1 MFNFNALAKY
11 NPMQTAEA
19 ARMGRADRRQI
30 QQQNALAQA
39 GKSYMDG
46 DYKGA
51 AGALMPYDMG
61 AGIQMA
67 QYGQQQAKTA
77 ETEQLRKMYEV
88 TQLLAKEPDVMR
100 SVQMAQEMSPGLG
113 IPAPTNPSD
122 YTDDVLQRE
131 LNEMRIKGGF
141 EQPGVDQFTLSQ
153 GQVRF
158 DANGNVVADN
168 PEAQDSDVPWYI
180 TENGVDARYIA
191 AQQAGGA
198 PGGARVQATFI
209 DENGERILVMS
220 NGELRRSGINN
231 QSLGQIVDIAGVPT
245 LVNRQTAGET
255 PLTNIDEVASNE
267 AITTEAT
274 ATAKENVSAKAEDR
288 QARIGFARRANNQ
301 IPKIE
306 SALKA
311 VEDAIQTSNA
321 RNTGAVKLPFSGV
334 QALGGLL
341 TTLEANLAFNELGD
355 MRRNSPTGG
364 ALGNVSE
371 GELNLL
377 GSTIANL
384 SQDQAEGRLDKNLG
398 TVRDSLNRL
407 LSALREDAAY
417 TVEGSTLTPELQALD
432 DEIAQLEQELGL

>member
-1 MFNFNALAKY
+1 
-11 NPMQTAEA
+11 
-19 ARMGRADRRQI
+19 
-30 QQQNALAQA
+30 
-39 GKSYMDG
+39 
-46 DYKGA
+46 
-51 AGALMPYDMG
+51 
-61 AGIQMA
+61 
-67 QYGQQQAKTA
+67 
-77 ETEQLRKMYEV
+77 
-88 TQLLAKEPDVMR
+88 
-100 SVQMAQEMSPGLG
+100 MS
-113 IPAPTNPSD
+113 NC
-122 YTDDVLQRE
+122 
-131 LNEMRIKGGF
+131 EMRR
-141 EQPGVDQFTLSQ
+141 T
-153 GQVRF
+153 
-158 DANGNVVADN
+158 
-168 PEAQDSDVPWYI
+168 
-180 TENGVDARYIA
+180 
-191 AQQAGGA
+191 
-198 PGGARVQATFI
+198 
-209 DENGERILVMS
+209 
-220 NGELRRSGINN
+220 GINSQN
-231 QSLGQIVDIAGVPT
+231 PFQIVDFGGVPSA
-245 LVNRQTAGET
+245 VNRLTTETT
-255 PLTNIDEVASNE
+255 PLATPETVAENE
-267 AITTEAT
+267 AIATEAT
-274 ATAKENVSAKAEDR
+274 ETAKANVTAKAEDR